1 MHMKKKIDF
10 SHREMQIRS
19 TLLGYLLPIKL
30 AKKKSNK
37 CYIIFE
43 LMRLQGNRLTHTLLL
58 GM

>member
-30 AKKKSNK
+30 AKKKVTNV
-37 CYIIFE
+37 
-43 LMRLQGNRLTHTLLL
+43 T
-58 GM
+58 